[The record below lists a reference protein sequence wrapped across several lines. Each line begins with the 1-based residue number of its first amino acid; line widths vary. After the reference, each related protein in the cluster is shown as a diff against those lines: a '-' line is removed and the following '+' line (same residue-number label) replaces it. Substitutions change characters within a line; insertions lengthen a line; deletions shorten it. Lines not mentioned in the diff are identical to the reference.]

1 MPWTGRSR
9 TSWTSK
15 YSSRHF
21 NHGTLFKTFNLQQ
34 EHALLRLDCSG
45 SLPLQPDDGQFSELF
60 RRFAL
65 FPLRAPDHHSAGL
78 QEQWRGTKPKPS
90 FRSYWQYWGRLW
102 GTGNSTWVVYLISCH
117 KTIIGNELLCWLL
130 IILTSL
136 KCNVFLRHA
145 LKCWTLKFKVCWVF
159 TVLSY
164 LLKQHLIPTKCLLN
178 PR

>member
-78 QEQWRGTKPKPS
+78 QEQEQWRGTKPKPS

-102 GTGNSTWVVYLISCH
+102 GTGNSTWVVYLISCRAI
-117 KTIIGNELLCWLL
+117 KLWIVML
-130 IILTSL
+130 IIDNIDIIEVQCFSSPRFEML
-136 KCNVFLRHA
+136 N
-145 LKCWTLKFKVCWVF
+145 FKV
-159 TVLSY
+159 
-164 LLKQHLIPTKCLLN
+164 
-178 PR
+178 